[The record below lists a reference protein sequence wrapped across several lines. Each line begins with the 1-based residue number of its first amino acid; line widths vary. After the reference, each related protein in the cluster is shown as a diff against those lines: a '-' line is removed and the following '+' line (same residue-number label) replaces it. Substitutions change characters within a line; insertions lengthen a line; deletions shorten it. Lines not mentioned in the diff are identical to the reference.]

1 MRGVLLIEREM
12 AVIVVK
18 VSMQSAP

>member
-1 MRGVLLIEREM
+1 MKVINT

-18 VSMQSAP
+18 VSWN